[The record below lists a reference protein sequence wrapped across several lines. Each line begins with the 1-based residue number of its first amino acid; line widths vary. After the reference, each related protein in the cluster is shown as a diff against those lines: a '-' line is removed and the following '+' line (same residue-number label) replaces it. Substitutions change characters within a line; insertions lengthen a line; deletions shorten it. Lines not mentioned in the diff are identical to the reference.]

1 MLINEIWGSFNSTKS
16 SSTLVLLLTLFF
28 SPPTIQVSANMSQ
41 PDLHIDPSVAHF
53 NMPFETYLGQL
64 QTSRPELGGLATGA
78 IIFSNDVQPRVL
90 LVQRAPHDSM
100 PNKWEIAGGAVDG
113 GETVLAGVAREVC
126 EEVGLRVTRVRGLVR
141 MANGDG
147 DDGLLQGGHVFR
159 TTRGRHVVK
168 YTFVVDVDDASRV
181 RLDPNE
187 HQDYVWA
194 TEQECRSKQVARE
207 DGGAALELQF
217 TTPAQE
223 EAILKAFAE
232 YQP

>member
-1 MLINEIWGSFNSTKS
+1 MGFLFYSIKS
-16 SSTLVLLLTLFF
+16 QSTLLLLLLILF
-28 SPPTIQVSANMSQ
+28 STIEISANMMN
-41 PDLHIDPSVAHF
+41 PFDLHIDPSVAHF
-53 NMPFETYLGQL
+53 NVPFETYLGQL

-78 IIFSNDVQPRVL
+78 IIFSNDKQLRVL

-113 GETVLAGVAREVC
+113 GETVLTGVAREVC
-126 EEVGLRVTRVRGLVR
+126 EEVGLRVTKVRGLVR
-141 MANGDG
+141 MANGDD

-207 DGGAALELQF
+207 DGGVALQLQF

-223 EAILKAFAE
+223 EAILKAFAGY
-232 YQP
+232 YQ